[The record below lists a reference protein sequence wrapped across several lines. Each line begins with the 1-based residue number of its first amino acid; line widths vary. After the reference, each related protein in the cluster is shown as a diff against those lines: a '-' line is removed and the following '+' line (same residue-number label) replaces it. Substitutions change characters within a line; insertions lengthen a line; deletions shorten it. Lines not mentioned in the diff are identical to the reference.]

1 MTSVSPPDPP
11 PAGSVAPT
19 PPVIELAGLSKHYG
33 DRVAVDG
40 LTFSVPPGAIVGLV
54 GPNGAGKTTTL
65 RAIAGIH
72 PPSSG
77 TVRVAGFDVVRQ
89 PVEARRRLAM
99 VPDEP
104 ALFASLTVWEHL
116 EFTAR
121 IYGVREWQGPGA
133 ALLDELEL
141 TDRRGSL
148 ADELSRGMRQKVA
161 VACALLHQPAAL
173 LFDEP
178 LTGLDPRGIR
188 TLYEAIR
195 RRAAAGAAVLL
206 SSHLLGQIEGLCT
219 GFAVM
224 RHGRLLFAGTREEM
238 RERYASVGG
247 SLEEVFFHLTEDAA
261 PHPAGAGAR

>member
-1 MTSVSPPDPP
+1 MNEHV
-11 PAGSVAPT
+11 
-19 PPVIELAGLSKHYG
+19 PPVIEIAGLSKHYG
-33 DRVAVDG
+33 NRVAVDG
-40 LTFSVPPGAIVGLV
+40 LTFSVPPGEIVGLV

-72 PPSSG
+72 PPSAG
-77 TVRVAGFDVVRQ
+77 TIRVAGHDVVRT
-89 PVEARRRLAM
+89 PVEARRHLAL

-121 IYGVREWQGPGA
+121 IYGVRAWQAPAA
-133 ALLDELEL
+133 ALLEELEL
-141 TDRRGSL
+141 ADRRASL

-161 VACALLHQPAAL
+161 VACALLHDPAAL

-188 TLYEAIR
+188 TLYEVIR

-224 RHGRLLFAGTREEM
+224 RQGRLLFAGTRDEL
-238 RERYASVGG
+238 RERYAGAGG
-247 SLEEVFFHLTEDAA
+247 SLEEVFFHLTEGDAPRPLAAA
-261 PHPAGAGAR
+261 P